1 MSIDLAFSPSKDSA
15 PPPGHPDRFV
25 LAAKA
30 TLHPLHLPRATS
42 SNTGE
47 HVAPVASQEGAHS
60 TAEVWEGRRAEEAEK
75 KAMALSSAK
84 GYL

>member
-1 MSIDLAFSPSKDSA
+1 MSIDLVFSPSKDSV

-30 TLHPLHLPRATS
+30 TLHPLHLPRAM

-47 HVAPVASQEGAHS
+47 HMAPVASQEGAHS

-75 KAMALSSAK
+75 AMALSSAK
-84 GYL
+84 EYL